1 MAFNINEMRANLQFD
16 GARPSL
22 FDVSI
27 NAPIGIL
34 PIGNPKFRF
43 MAKATSIPESNMG
56 MIEVPYFGRK
66 IKVAG
71 VRSYTDWQV
80 TIINDEDFLVRRTLE
95 AWHAAINSSEG
106 NIRSVDNY
114 RSTATVRQYG
124 KAGGEAI
131 RSYTMENCWPIQI
144 SPIDLAWDN
153 GDAIEEFTVT
163 WAFDYWNVVGP
174 NAAEIVR

>member
-1 MAFNINEMRANLQFD
+1 MAIDIGTFKE
-16 GARPSL
+16 GAMKSGGFRPTLFSIESSTLDRDFSL
-22 FDVSI
+22 LC
-27 NAPIGIL
+27 NASQVPA
-34 PIGNPKFRF
+34 
-43 MAKATSIPESNMG
+43 MTMG
-56 MIEVPYFGRK
+56 VIEIPYFGRK

-106 NIRSVDNY
+106 NIRAIDNY
-114 RSTATVRQYG
+114 RSTAFINQYG

-163 WAFDYWNVVGP
+163 WAFDYWNV
-174 NAAEIVR
+174 ADTDVRT